1 MNMYAT
7 LTFTSVVAWVALV
20 TTSFIL
26 LVILV
31 DELWPRSR
39 LERLLKKQRMAEMG
53 FSDRVDPRRIV
64 IITMIWLI
72 CGWYLMG

>member
-7 LTFTSVVAWVALV
+7 LTFTSVIAWAAFVF
-20 TTSFIL
+20 TSFIL

-31 DELWPRSR
+31 DELRPRSR

-53 FSDRVDPRRIV
+53 FSDRADPRRVV
-64 IITMIWLI
+64 IIAMVWLI

>member
-20 TTSFIL
+20 ATSFIL
-26 LVILV
+26 LVILI

-53 FSDRVDPRRIV
+53 FSDRADPGRIV
-64 IITMIWLI
+64 IIAMVWLI